1 MASEDALFDGDGDEL
16 IGQVTLDPSIHNNLT
31 PLRSGSSWADY
42 TGEDVMGLK
51 DSGIAAE
58 FGLVSLTV
66 PRRLWKPK
74 KVAAAK
80 QRSVQAF
87 SF

>member
-1 MASEDALFDGDGDEL
+1 MHSSTKRATSWSGK
-16 IGQVTLDPSIHNNLT
+16 LT
-31 PLRSGSSWADY
+31 ATSHFTTITYLRSGTWADY

-80 QRSVQAF
+80 QRSVRT
-87 SF
+87 SCL